1 MVINI
6 AHRGG
11 AGLAPENTIT
21 CFKKGFLYADM
32 IEFDIQPT
40 KDQYLMVLHDRNGI
54 ERTTSGRGKVPDLTY
69 EYLQSLDAGSWFS
82 SKYNNEIIPTLSEVL
97 EIVPKNILLNI
108 ELKYYNPDS
117 TWFERKIVRTIEKYK
132 LETKSVVT
140 ARHVENIKRIQNENQ
155 EIRCALL
162 QKERE
167 KADYFNLVMDLNLDT
182 VQIRKSALDS
192 TFIQKCHDH
201 QIEVFYFYA
210 DEEPEMI
217 RAKEIEVD
225 GILTNYPNKL
235 KEVLTKEL

>member
-1 MVINI
+1 MVLNI

-11 AGLAPENTIT
+11 AGLAPENTIA

-32 IEFDIQPT
+32 VELDIQPT
-40 KDQYLMVLHDRNGI
+40 KDQYLLVFHDRNGI

-69 EYLQSLDAGSWFS
+69 DYLRSLDAGSWFS
-82 SKYNNEIIPTLSEVL
+82 SKYKNEIIPTLSEVL
-97 EIVPKNILLNI
+97 EIVPKNIHLNI

-117 TWFERKIVRTIEKYK
+117 NWFEREIVRTIDNYK
-132 LETKSVVT
+132 LETRSVIT
-140 ARHVENIKRIQNENQ
+140 ARYVENIKRIQNENQ

-167 KADYFNLVMDLNLDT
+167 KTDYFNLVMNLNLDI

-217 RAKEIEVD
+217 KAKEIEVD

-235 KEVLTKEL
+235 KKVLTNKL

>member
-1 MVINI
+1 MVLNI

-11 AGLAPENTIT
+11 AGLAPENTIA

-40 KDQYLMVLHDRNGI
+40 KDQYLMVFHDRNGI
-54 ERTTSGRGKVPDLTY
+54 ERTTNGSGKIPDLTY
-69 EYLQSLDAGSWFS
+69 KYLRSLDTGSWFS
-82 SKYNNEIIPTLSEVL
+82 SKYENEIIPTFSDVL
-97 EIVPKNILLNI
+97 ELVPKNILLNI
-108 ELKYYNPDS
+108 ELKYYSPDS
-117 TWFERKIVRTIEKYK
+117 TWLEREIVRTIEKYK
-132 LETKSVVT
+132 METRSVIT
-140 ARHVENIKRIQNENQ
+140 ARYVENIKRIQNENQ

-167 KADYFNLVMDLNLDT
+167 KTDYFNLVMNLNLEI

-235 KEVLTKEL
+235 KKVLTKEL

>member
-1 MVINI
+1 MVLNI

-11 AGLAPENTIT
+11 AGLAPENTIA

-40 KDQYLMVLHDRNGI
+40 KDHHLMVFHDRNGI
-54 ERTTSGRGKVPDLTY
+54 ERTTNGSGKVPDLTY
-69 EYLQSLDAGSWFS
+69 NYLRSLDTGSWFS
-82 SKYNNEIIPTLSEVL
+82 SKYENEIIPTFSDVL
-97 EIVPKNILLNI
+97 EIVPKKILLNI

-117 TWFERKIVRTIEKYK
+117 TWLEKEIVRTIEKYK
-132 LETKSVVT
+132 LETRSVIT

-167 KADYFNLVMDLNLDT
+167 KTDYFKLVMDMNLDI

-235 KEVLTKEL
+235 KAVLTNKL